1 MSAQGRGRRVG
12 MSKYEKTSPLL
23 KSLPRSRPEDPQR
36 MPSHEKGAVHDREAI
51 EAPPISSD
59 FEDDEEPSVEQTA
72 LAQDK
77 SSKFISPSEPEEED
91 SPPRGD
97 IKPTQFNKR
106 STVTKTFGQQPQRY
120 GGSKAFL
127 DSTKAKKA
135 AAAAAAKGLSG
146 SHDDVDEKDPALFNA
161 SLLRNEV
168 KDKVYRMAGKRP
180 RSPPPP
186 KKSFRNGQRK
196 LAVTT
201 EDEAAS
207 MALPKLKLFDDFLDS
222 ESEKSAG
229 PRPSLQI
236 SSKYLDS
243 PSPKKPLPQVLQAL
257 SVSPRR
263 PEDKLS
269 TTLNVNFL
277 DSPVRQ
283 RKVSRPA
290 ARNSRVSRGSTVSSD
305 EEPKSVKVTKTS
317 RRRGGS
323 ERIELDLDSNDSPL
337 SDLDSSDLEEVVN
350 TPDAEYIEWKKLD
363 RRIAEHFGF
372 LEKILKGGK
381 SHYGDKL
388 AQDVKD
394 GKSRNLMK
402 AGFDSPP
409 GYYGTRGFR
418 AMQEAIFG
426 RFSSLL
432 RQRAVE
438 DALVSSRGYSIY
450 VQAVLV
456 PELAVRLVMEDMG
469 VGSEAARKILEE
481 SEAIGELLC
490 EDIGDIVDE
499 DDEDLFEPTNV

>member
-1 MSAQGRGRRVG
+1 
-12 MSKYEKTSPLL
+12 
-23 KSLPRSRPEDPQR
+23 
-36 MPSHEKGAVHDREAI
+36 
-51 EAPPISSD
+51 
-59 FEDDEEPSVEQTA
+59 
-72 LAQDK
+72 
-77 SSKFISPSEPEEED
+77 
-91 SPPRGD
+91 
-97 IKPTQFNKR
+97 
-106 STVTKTFGQQPQRY
+106 
-120 GGSKAFL
+120 
-127 DSTKAKKA
+127 
-135 AAAAAAKGLSG
+135 
-146 SHDDVDEKDPALFNA
+146 
-161 SLLRNEV
+161 
-168 KDKVYRMAGKRP
+168 
-180 RSPPPP
+180 
-186 KKSFRNGQRK
+186 
-196 LAVTT
+196 
-201 EDEAAS
+201 

-229 PRPSLQI
+229 PGPSLRV
-236 SSKYLDS
+236 SRKYLDS

-283 RKVSRPA
+283 RKASRPA
-290 ARNSRVSRGSTVSSD
+290 ARNSRVSSGSTVSSD
-305 EEPKSVKVTKTS
+305 EEPKSVNVTKIS
-317 RRRGGS
+317 RRRGS

-337 SDLDSSDLEEVVN
+337 SDLDLSDLEEVVN
-350 TPDAEYIEWKKLD
+350 TPDAECPYCKMPVNRELLDSYSRGARMSVRMQRAFCVEHKKAEARDLWKARGYPDIEWKKLD
-363 RRIAEHFGF
+363 MRISEHFGF

-388 AQDVKD
+388 ARDVKD

-456 PELAVRLVMEDMG
+456 PELAVRLVMEDMD

-499 DDEDLFEPTNV
+499 DDEDLF